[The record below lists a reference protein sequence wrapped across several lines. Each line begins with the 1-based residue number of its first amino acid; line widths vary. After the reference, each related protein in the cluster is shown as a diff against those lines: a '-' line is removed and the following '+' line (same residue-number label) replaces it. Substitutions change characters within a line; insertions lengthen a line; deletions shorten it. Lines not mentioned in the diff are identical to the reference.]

1 MARSISS
8 LRSQKDGGSR
18 SSSTS
23 SDSKVS
29 STCDRESDTSAVNSD
44 SSELQDT
51 SSTYSGNSTD
61 STTVQVDFDHRGET
75 SPLQPPFSPRMVSEH
90 QSRPKYA
97 GFSNYTHD
105 PRAIYIESPPMDV
118 KRRRSS
124 AVSIRAVWGSPERH
138 SEGFPGFQSSRQ
150 SDETAETHSSSCTHA
165 SGPNTAQSST
175 CSPSSVVTEA
185 HGDATTTTGARPF
198 YILVLIPTCCSPWM
212 GAQNLTWN
220 RRSVWEE
227 F

>member
-29 STCDRESDTSAVNSD
+29 STCDRESDTSSVNSN

-61 STTVQVDFDHRGET
+61 SNTVQVDFDHRGET

-90 QSRPKYA
+90 QSRPYSL
-97 GFSNYTHD
+97 G
-105 PRAIYIESPPMDV
+105 RSPPMDV

-124 AVSIRAVWGSPERH
+124 ADSIRAVWGSPERH

-175 CSPSSVVTEA
+175 RPPSSVVTEA

-198 YILVLIPTCCSPWM
+198 YILVLIPTCCSD
-212 GAQNLTWN
+212 
-220 RRSVWEE
+220 RRERTQ
-227 F
+227 

>member
-8 LRSQKDGGSR
+8 LRSQKDGSSR

-29 STCDRESDTSAVNSD
+29 STCDRESDTSSVNSD

-105 PRAIYIESPPMDV
+105 PRAIYIDSLGRSPPRMSKGDDLV
-118 KRRRSS
+118 QTPS
-124 AVSIRAVWGSPERH
+124 APSGVVQNAIPKDSLGPSPAAKATKPPRLILPVVLMPLDQTRPRVAPVHRAR
-138 SEGFPGFQSSRQ
+138 
-150 SDETAETHSSSCTHA
+150 
-165 SGPNTAQSST
+165 
-175 CSPSSVVTEA
+175 
-185 HGDATTTTGARPF
+185 
-198 YILVLIPTCCSPWM
+198 L
-212 GAQNLTWN
+212 
-220 RRSVWEE
+220 
-227 F
+227 

>member
-8 LRSQKDGGSR
+8 LRSQKDGSSR

-29 STCDRESDTSAVNSD
+29 STCDRESDTSSVNSD

-105 PRAIYIESPPMDV
+105 PRAIYIE
-118 KRRRSS
+118 RRSS
-124 AVSIRAVWGSPERH
+124 ADSIRAVWGSPERH
-138 SEGFPGFQSSRQ
+138 SEGFPGSQSSRQ

-165 SGPNTAQSST
+165 SGPNTAQSSPR
-175 CSPSSVVTEA
+175 SPSSVVTEA

-198 YILVLIPTCCSPWM
+198 YILVLIPTCCSD
-212 GAQNLTWN
+212 
-220 RRSVWEE
+220 RRERTQ
-227 F
+227 

>member
-29 STCDRESDTSAVNSD
+29 STCDRESNTSSVKSD

-61 STTVQVDFDHRGET
+61 STTDQVDFDRRGET
-75 SPLQPPFSPRMVSEH
+75 SPLQLPFSPRMVSEH
-90 QSRPKYA
+90 QCRPKYA
-97 GFSNYTHD
+97 GFSNYTRG
-105 PRAIYIESPPMDV
+105 PRAIYID
-118 KRRRSS
+118 
-124 AVSIRAVWGSPERH
+124 ADSIRAVWGSPERH
-138 SEGFPGFQSSRQ
+138 SERFSELQSSLQRN
-150 SDETAETHSSSCTHA
+150 ETAETRSFSYINA

-175 CSPSSVVTEA
+175 RSPNSVVAEA
-185 HGDATTTTGARPF
+185 HGDATTTTGARP
-198 YILVLIPTCCSPWM
+198 LHPTSDSDE
-212 GAQNLTWN
+212 LF
-220 RRSVWEE
+220 R
-227 F
+227 

>member
-105 PRAIYIESPPMDV
+105 PRAIYIDS
-118 KRRRSS
+118 
-124 AVSIRAVWGSPERH
+124 
-138 SEGFPGFQSSRQ
+138 
-150 SDETAETHSSSCTHA
+150 
-165 SGPNTAQSST
+165 
-175 CSPSSVVTEA
+175 
-185 HGDATTTTGARPF
+185 
-198 YILVLIPTCCSPWM
+198 L
-212 GAQNLTWN
+212 
-220 RRSVWEE
+220 
-227 F
+227 

>member
-1 MARSISS
+1 MHNSKPSDESQNGYIISVSTQRKFLFLFSSLLWTSIRILKTILVKNQTHEPCHHHNTNMARSISS

-29 STCDRESDTSAVNSD
+29 STCDRESDTSSVNSD

-105 PRAIYIESPPMDV
+105 PRAIYIE
-118 KRRRSS
+118 
-124 AVSIRAVWGSPERH
+124 
-138 SEGFPGFQSSRQ
+138 
-150 SDETAETHSSSCTHA
+150 
-165 SGPNTAQSST
+165 
-175 CSPSSVVTEA
+175 
-185 HGDATTTTGARPF
+185 
-198 YILVLIPTCCSPWM
+198 
-212 GAQNLTWN
+212 
-220 RRSVWEE
+220 
-227 F
+227 

>member
-29 STCDRESDTSAVNSD
+29 STCDRESDTSSVNSD

-75 SPLQPPFSPRMVSEH
+75 SPLQPPFSPRMVSGH

-97 GFSNYTHD
+97 GFSNYTHN
-105 PRAIYIESPPMDV
+105 PRAIYID
-118 KRRRSS
+118 
-124 AVSIRAVWGSPERH
+124 ADSIRAVWGSPERH

-175 CSPSSVVTEA
+175 RSPSSVVTEA
-185 HGDATTTTGARPF
+185 HGGATTTTGARPF
-198 YILVLIPTCCSPWM
+198 YILVLIPTCCSD
-212 GAQNLTWN
+212 
-220 RRSVWEE
+220 RRERTQ
-227 F
+227 